1 MKYLYHI
8 GRYCM
13 LMFKVFSWPEKFRMY
28 YRQLMK
34 EVENLGISS
43 VGIVVI
49 ISIFVGAVIT
59 IQSANNIEN
68 PILPRYL
75 IGVAVRDGL
84 LLEFSPTM
92 VALILAGKVGSSI
105 SSEIGSMRV
114 SEQIDALE
122 IMGVNSASYLILP
135 KILASVI
142 FFPLLCILSIIVGIL
157 GGFMISE
164 LTSVCTPQDYI
175 YGIQYVFYP
184 YYFTYALKKMIVFA
198 FIISSISSYHGYFVE
213 GGSVDVGKSS
223 TRAVVFSSITVLFF
237 NLILTQ
243 LILL

>member
-1 MKYLYHI
+1 
-8 GRYCM
+8 M
-13 LMFKVFSWPEKFRMY
+13 LMFKVFSWPEKIRMY
-28 YRQLMK
+28 YKQLMT
-34 EVENLGISS
+34 ELENLGISS

-59 IQSANNIEN
+59 IQAENNIEN

-105 SSEIGSMRV
+105 SSEIGTMRV
-114 SEQIDALE
+114 TEQIDALE
-122 IMGVNSASYLILP
+122 IMGVNSASFLILP
-135 KILASVI
+135 KIMASVI

-164 LTSVCTPQDYI
+164 LTAVCTPQDYI

-184 YYFTYALKKMIVFA
+184 YYFTYALKKMVVFA
-198 FIISSISSYHGYFVE
+198 FIISTVSSYHGYFVE
-213 GGSVDVGKSS
+213 GGSVEVGKSS
-223 TRAVVFSSITVLFF
+223 TRAVVFSSITILLF